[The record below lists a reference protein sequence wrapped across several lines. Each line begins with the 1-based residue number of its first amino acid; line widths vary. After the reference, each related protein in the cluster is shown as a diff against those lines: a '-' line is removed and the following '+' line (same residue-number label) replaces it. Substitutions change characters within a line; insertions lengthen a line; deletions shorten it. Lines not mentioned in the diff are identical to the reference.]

1 MPFISAS
8 AISPYNSIRGG
19 AGGGLVPAAL
29 LLDLYPNAAAAYS
42 LRKLRTA
49 YTSSAI
55 RVRRSSDNTETDI
68 GFVDNELDTV
78 SLLSFVGANNGFV
91 TVWYDQSGEG
101 NNFIQPTAANQPKII
116 NSGSILFENGL
127 PCLLFN
133 GTNNA
138 MYVFNNSLSPIV
150 FRDISDSISFISV
163 EKPNV
168 ITGSSGPW
176 FNSKTMFEIR
186 SNNITAKVPIN
197 FGYSDSKLGYGAT
210 DNYIGDAEIIFSS
223 TLTNN
228 QKIVQ
233 SFVDNDL
240 VQIFSNNSSVGSGSF
255 VSSSSNRSIGL
266 ANSTMSLG
274 VRSRDGGQLDNSYYS
289 GNLQE
294 IILYKTNELSN
305 RTGIETNI
313 NSHYLIY

>member
-8 AISPYNSIRGG
+8 VISPYNNIRGG
-19 AGGGLVPAAL
+19 SSGAVVPSGK

-49 YTSSAI
+49 YAGSAI
-55 RVRRSSDNTETDI
+55 RVRRSSDNTELNI
-68 GFVDNELDTV
+68 GFVDNELDTA
-78 SLLSFVGANNGFV
+78 SLLSFVGAGDGFV

-101 NNFIQPTAANQPKII
+101 NNFIQPTASNQPQIVS
-116 NSGSILFENGL
+116 SGSILFENGQ

-138 MYVFNNSLSPIV
+138 MYIFNNSLSPVV

-163 EKPNV
+163 EKPNI
-168 ITGSSGPW
+168 ITGSSGAW
-176 FNSKTMFEIR
+176 FNSKTLFEIR
-186 SNNITAKVPIN
+186 NNNSTAKVPIN

-210 DNYIGDAEIIFSS
+210 DNYTSDAEIIFSS
-223 TLTNN
+223 TITNN
-228 QKIVQ
+228 QKVVQ

-240 VQIFSNNSSVGSGSF
+240 VQIFSNNNSVGSGSF

-266 ANSTMSLG
+266 QNSTMSLG
-274 VRSRDGGQLDNSYYS
+274 ARSRDAGQLDVSYYS

-305 RTGIETNI
+305 RTGIESNI
-313 NSHYLIY
+313 NSHYSIY